1 MTIRSKLI
9 LVYGATLVL
18 FVGMGLGYYW
28 AIDHWQTAAG
38 ELSSIY
44 AQDTRAEQLR
54 SAILR
59 QTNHALD
66 FLAGSTAAEA
76 EVRRLSEPAA
86 GWLAE
91 LKAHAKS
98 REESDHIEGLE
109 ETHTELMWI
118 LDRLFRSAAAAGE
131 KFEPSVARSRLREIA
146 DEATDDVA
154 VLNQFYQGEVDWHI
168 AHATEAG
175 RRAEIIAG
183 LAVVLAML
191 QVLFMVFAIQRWLVR
206 PIARVAYAT
215 QSISAGDFD
224 TRIQLEGRDEWSRL
238 AQSINRMAASL
249 AALEQQLKS
258 RERLA
263 TLGEAAA
270 YTAHNIKNP
279 LAGIRMA
286 AQVSLAE
293 LPAAESGTG
302 ESLHEIIAAVDRLD
316 GWVRR
321 FLDYARPFELHLAQ
335 VDVNRL
341 VAEAAAFVAARDTHA
356 PVKLDLRLDS
366 GLPPITADGILLEQA
381 VTLILSNAYESGG
394 DRVTVSTARES
405 PSDEATRISIGIA
418 DNGRGVAPEVR
429 ERLFR
434 AFVSDKP
441 GGTGLGLAQAKTV
454 VELHGG
460 KVHLASTVGQ
470 GTLVTIVLPEQPPA
484 GSKPKPGEPR

>member
-1 MTIRSKLI
+1 MTIRSKLVF
-9 LVYGATLVL
+9 VYSATLIL
-18 FVGMGLGYYW
+18 FAVVGLAYYW
-28 AIDHWQTAAG
+28 AIDHWQNAAN
-38 ELSSIY
+38 ELTSIY

-54 SAILR
+54 ATILR
-59 QTNHALD
+59 QTSHALD
-66 FLAGSTAAEA
+66 FLAGSTPSEA
-76 EVRRLSEPAA
+76 EVRRLREPAA

-109 ETHTELMWI
+109 ETHTELLWV
-118 LDRLFRSAAAAGE
+118 LDRIFRAAGAGDDR
-131 KFEPSVARSRLREIA
+131 FEPTAARRRLREIA

-154 VLNQFYQGEVDWHI
+154 VLNQFYQGEVDLQI
-168 AHATEAG
+168 THARSAG
-175 RRAEIIAG
+175 RRAEVAAG
-183 LAVVLAML
+183 LAVALAML
-191 QVLFMVFAIQRWLVR
+191 QALFMLFAIRRWLVR
-206 PIARVAYAT
+206 PIARVARAT
-215 QSISAGDFD
+215 QSISSGDFD
-224 TRIQLEGRDEWSRL
+224 TRIRLEGKDEWSHL

-249 AALEQQLKS
+249 SALEQQLKS

-293 LPAAESGTG
+293 LPAAASGAG
-302 ESLHEIIAAVDRLD
+302 ESLNEIIDSVDRLD

-321 FLDYARPFELHLAQ
+321 FLDYARPLELQLAEI
-335 VDVNRL
+335 DVNRL
-341 VAEAAAFVAARDTHA
+341 VSDAALFVAGRHA
-356 PVKLDLRLDS
+356 GSVVELELRLEQ
-366 GLPPITADGILLEQA
+366 GLPAITADGILLEQA
-381 VTLILSNAYESGG
+381 VTLILGNAYESGG
-394 DRVTVSTARES
+394 DRITITTVQKQI
-405 PSDEATRISIGIA
+405 PDEASWTSISVG
-418 DNGRGVAPEVR
+418 DNGRGVAPEVK

-460 KVHLASTVGQ
+460 RVQLESTVGR
-470 GTLVTIVLPEQPPA
+470 GTLVTLLLPEHPPA
-484 GSKPKPGEPR
+484 QTKPKPGEPR